1 VHRCARAA
9 LESGRDPSAQR
20 IMLTAVEI
28 LGVTFVVV
36 AAALAVIAILDAQ
49 RLRWKYYRMRQRGC
63 DHGFILPEDL
73 GR

>member
-1 VHRCARAA
+1 
-9 LESGRDPSAQR
+9 
-20 IMLTAVEI
+20 MLTAVEI